1 MSSLVRVHELAK
13 QYDSPNG
20 VLAVDGVSFD
30 IHEGEIFGLLGPNGA
45 GKTTTISMLSCLLKP
60 TGGDATVD
68 GHSIAREPMEVK
80 KVIGAGPG
88 RDCFCL
94 FVGHCQFG
102 AFVRHAGAHGG
113 AGGQH
118 HGRRG
123 DGHGRAGWRLVAHR
137 HHTKVHADSGSPFPL
152 GLGDGR
158 FPGYHPSGRNDW
170 RGVAPCGHP
179 AGLRRPLFR
188 AGRVAAQ
195 VRVMARV
202 FD

>member
-13 QYDSPNG
+13 QYDPPNG

-68 GHSIAREPMEVK
+68 GHSIAREPMEVR

-102 AFVRHAGAHGG
+102 AFVRH
-113 AGGQH
+113 QQ
-118 HGRRG
+118 
-123 DGHGRAGWRLVAHR
+123 
-137 HHTKVHADSGSPFPL
+137 FPL
-152 GLGDGR
+152 CSRDFQIAYIVLRKASCAITKSRLQLDV
-158 FPGYHPSGRNDW
+158 FP
-170 RGVAPCGHP
+170 
-179 AGLRRPLFR
+179 
-188 AGRVAAQ
+188 
-195 VRVMARV
+195 
-202 FD
+202 